1 MTKPPWYTVTKLE
14 TRNDDVFFSFA
25 KYTNFERDLYDGWM
39 SSYLKEDLLVQSW
52 IKSSKSLPSN
62 CTIPYKVYNINNI
75 QIPGTSITFPTSKD
89 HSKWA
94 VSKNGGNWLCIGDIN
109 RQKPQFH
116 RGGGQVCFQNEQAWN
131 SFKTLVKDFEACL

>member
-1 MTKPPWYTVTKLE
+1 MKLD
-14 TRNDDVFFSFA
+14 N
-25 KYTNFERDLYDGWM
+25 KDLYDGLM
-39 SSYLKEDLLVQSW
+39 SSALKEDLLVQSW

-116 RGGGQVCFQNEQAWN
+116 RGGGQVCFQNEQAWK